1 MFQCKGNVDV
11 CPSTKD
17 AWEARANI
25 VNCGYDDKIQYHCLP
40 DSLGRKWEKCVG
52 KTLISEGDY

>member
-25 VNCGYDDKIQYHCLP
+25 VNCGYGIEYHCLS
-40 DSLGRKWEKCVG
+40 DSLGRKWEKCVER
-52 KTLISEGDY
+52 TLISEGDF